1 MENRWPIEI
10 DGFSW
15 FTYYFNGGSFHGELL
30 VITRG
35 YMPLTSMKCNFCW
48 WMLVSNAPPRWKLQ
62 RFHVIH
68 VPSQEMGWSS
78 STDKHVHMAYF
89 YIHLLYNICIIYTYI
104 YNIWLYVY
112 VYMYCIVIYTQNARI
127 LNLVEPTSRHQL
139 WGLHLVR
146 WPDGVAG
153 GFFGTAPTVGV
164 CKACEDCRIC
174 YNLDCLESL
183 RRLPKIGV

>member
-1 MENRWPIEI
+1 MEKRWPIEI

-78 STDKHVHMAYF
+78 STDKHVHMAYD
-89 YIHLLYNICIIYTYI
+89 YMCMYT
-104 YNIWLYVY
+104 
-112 VYMYCIVIYTQNARI
+112 CIVLYR
-127 LNLVEPTSRHQL
+127 NLYSKCAHLESGWAHQPPPALRSSPCQMAWWSR
-139 WGLHLVR
+139 WGLFR
-146 WPDGVAG
+146 NRTDGWSLQSLWRLS
-153 GFFGTAPTVGV
+153 
-164 CKACEDCRIC
+164 DMLQSRLSRI
-174 YNLDCLESL
+174 S
-183 RRLPKIGV
+183 